1 METPFAFLAKKFH
14 GDTFPTKRLKEVI
27 RKSQGFFEILW
38 DLRFALVGPSNHS
51 AQIEY
56 PWCNDGGPQLNL
68 DIQQE
73 NTPFWLHCHSYDSQ

>member
-14 GDTFPTKRLKEVI
+14 GDTFPTKGLTEV

-38 DLRFALVGPSNHS
+38 DLRFVLVGPSNHS
-51 AQIEY
+51 AQIEYPY

-68 DIQQE
+68 DI
-73 NTPFWLHCHSYDSQ
+73 